1 MPQKTVTVEHPGAH
15 QASQEAYDEA
25 LIAAEIPDGY
35 TVAHYVNES
44 GVSTKYTLK
53 WGDDA
58 PEESADVEPPAE
70 PKSRRKTS

>member
-1 MPQKTVTVEHPGAH
+1 MTTKTVTVEHPGAH
-15 QASQEAYDEA
+15 HASQEAYDEA

-35 TVAHYVNES
+35 TVSHYVNES

-58 PEESADVEPPAE
+58 PEAEAEPEAPAE